1 MGERFIDAIGRA
13 KSYVSKL
20 AAQKNEYYENIDFSK
35 VWQLDNTYIV
45 SPVDSGIVIVDQMLA
60 HQRILYENA
69 LNFLVNTIQ
78 GVPSS
83 QTLLFPVELKL
94 SSGEY
99 SSLLDALPYLNK
111 IGFNL
116 IKKKSESIVLESIPS
131 DMLWGNETEVISK
144 ILNSFMSFGKKELS
158 KENAVALC
166 FSMHACIK
174 HGDSLNDNEM
184 MEIINRLFGTE
195 EPFVCPNGK
204 PSIIQIP
211 TYEIKSRFLK

>member
-174 HGDSLNDNEM
+174 HGDSLNDNEK

>member
-1 MGERFIDAIGRA
+1 MGERFIDAIDRA

-35 VWQLDNTYIV
+35 VWQLDNKYIV

-69 LNFLVNTIQ
+69 LNFLVNIIQ
-78 GVPSS
+78 GAPSS

-99 SSLLDALPYLNK
+99 SSLLEALPYLNK

-116 IKKKSESIVLESIPS
+116 TKKESESIILEAIPG
-131 DMLWGNETEVISK
+131 DMLWGNEAEVINK
-144 ILNSFMSFGKKELS
+144 ILNSFISFGKKELS
-158 KENAVALC
+158 KEITVALC

-184 MEIINRLFGTE
+184 IEIVNRLFGTE
-195 EPFVCPNGK
+195 KPFVCPNGK
-204 PSIIQIP
+204 PAIIQIP
-211 TYEIKSRFLK
+211 TNEIKLRF

>member
-1 MGERFIDAIGRA
+1 MEEKFIDAVDRA

-20 AAQKNEYYENIDFSK
+20 AAQKNDYSENIDINK

-69 LNFLVNTIQ
+69 LNFLVNNIQ
-78 GVPSS
+78 GAPTS

-94 SSGEY
+94 SPGEY
-99 SSLLDALPYLNK
+99 SSLLEALPYLNK

-116 IKKKSESIVLESIPS
+116 TKKESGGITLEAIPG
-131 DMLWGNETEVISK
+131 DMLWGNEAEVINK
-144 ILNSFMSFGKKELS
+144 ILNSFISFGKKELS
-158 KENAVALC
+158 KEITVALC

-184 MEIINRLFGTE
+184 IEIVNRLFGTE
-195 EPFVCPNGK
+195 KPFVCPNGK
-204 PSIIQIP
+204 PAIIQIP
-211 TYEIKSRFLK
+211 TNEIISRF

>member
-78 GVPSS
+78 GAPSS

-158 KENAVALC
+158 KENAIALC

-184 MEIINRLFGTE
+184 MEIVNRLFGTE

>member
-1 MGERFIDAIGRA
+1 MEEKFIDAVDRA

-20 AAQKNEYYENIDFSK
+20 AAQKNDYSENIDINK

-69 LNFLVNTIQ
+69 LNFLVNNIQ
-78 GVPSS
+78 GAPSS

-99 SSLLDALPYLNK
+99 SSLLEALPYLNK

-116 IKKKSESIVLESIPS
+116 TKKESGGITLEAIPG
-131 DMLWGNETEVISK
+131 DMLWGNEAEVINK
-144 ILNSFMSFGKKELS
+144 ILNSFISFGKKELS
-158 KENAVALC
+158 KEITVALC

-184 MEIINRLFGTE
+184 IEIVNRLFGTE

-204 PSIIQIP
+204 PAIIQIP
-211 TYEIKSRFLK
+211 TNEIISRF

>member
-1 MGERFIDAIGRA
+1 MGERFIDAIDRA

-35 VWQLDNTYIV
+35 VWQLDNKYIV

-78 GVPSS
+78 GAPSS

-99 SSLLDALPYLNK
+99 SSLLEALPYLNK

-116 IKKKSESIVLESIPS
+116 TKKESGGITLEAIPG
-131 DMLWGNETEVISK
+131 DMLWGNEAEVINK
-144 ILNSFMSFGKKELS
+144 ILNSFISFGKKELS
-158 KENAVALC
+158 KEITVALC

-184 MEIINRLFGTE
+184 IEIVNRLFGTE
-195 EPFVCPNGK
+195 KPFVCPNGK
-204 PSIIQIP
+204 PAIIQIP
-211 TYEIKSRFLK
+211 TNEIISRF

>member
-1 MGERFIDAIGRA
+1 MGERFTDAVDRA

-20 AAQKNEYYENIDFSK
+20 AAQKNEYSENIDINK

-78 GVPSS
+78 GAPSS

-99 SSLLDALPYLNK
+99 SGLLDALPYLNK

-116 IKKKSESIVLESIPS
+116 TKKESGGITLEAIPG
-131 DMLWGNETEVISK
+131 DMLWGNEAEVINK
-144 ILNSFMSFGKKELS
+144 ILNSFISFGKKELS
-158 KENAVALC
+158 KEITVALC

-184 MEIINRLFGTE
+184 IEIVNRLFGTE

-204 PSIIQIP
+204 PAIIQIP
-211 TYEIKSRFLK
+211 TNEIKSRF

>member
-1 MGERFIDAIGRA
+1 MGERFIDAVDRA

-20 AAQKNEYYENIDFSK
+20 AAQKNEYSENIDINK

-69 LNFLVNTIQ
+69 LNFLVNNIQ
-78 GVPSS
+78 GAPSS

-99 SSLLDALPYLNK
+99 SSLLEALPYLNK

-116 IKKKSESIVLESIPS
+116 TKKESGGITLEAIPG
-131 DMLWGNETEVISK
+131 DMLWGNEAEVINK
-144 ILNSFMSFGKKELS
+144 ILNSFISFGKKELS
-158 KENAVALC
+158 KEITVALC
-166 FSMHACIK
+166 FSMHACIN

-184 MEIINRLFGTE
+184 IEIVNRLFGTE
-195 EPFVCPNGK
+195 KPFVCPNGK
-204 PSIIQIP
+204 PAIIQIP
-211 TYEIKSRFLK
+211 TNEIISRF

>member
-1 MGERFIDAIGRA
+1 MGERFIDAVDRA

-20 AAQKNEYYENIDFSK
+20 AAQKNEYSENIDISK

-78 GVPSS
+78 TAPSS

-94 SSGEY
+94 SPGEY
-99 SSLLDALPYLNK
+99 ASLLDALPYLNK

-116 IKKKSESIVLESIPS
+116 IKNESKDIILESIPS
-131 DMLWGNETEVISK
+131 DMFWGNEAEVISN
-144 ILNSFMSFGKKELS
+144 ILNSFTSFRKKELS
-158 KENAVALC
+158 KEKITALC

-184 MEIINRLFGTE
+184 IEIVNRLFGTE
-195 EPFVCPNGK
+195 KPFVCPNGK
-204 PSIIQIP
+204 PAIIQIP
-211 TYEIKSRFLK
+211 TNEIKSRF

>member
-78 GVPSS
+78 GAPSS

-94 SSGEY
+94 SPGEY
-99 SSLLDALPYLNK
+99 ASLLDALPYLNK

-116 IKKKSESIVLESIPS
+116 TKKESGGITLEAIPG
-131 DMLWGNETEVISK
+131 DMLWGNEAEVINK
-144 ILNSFMSFGKKELS
+144 ILNSFISFGKKELS
-158 KENAVALC
+158 KEITVALC

-184 MEIINRLFGTE
+184 IEIVNRLFGTE
-195 EPFVCPNGK
+195 KPFVCPNGK
-204 PSIIQIP
+204 PAIIQIP
-211 TYEIKSRFLK
+211 TNEIKSRF

>member
-1 MGERFIDAIGRA
+1 MEEKFIDAVDRA

-20 AAQKNEYYENIDFSK
+20 AAQKNDYSENIDINK

-69 LNFLVNTIQ
+69 SNFLVNNIQ
-78 GVPSS
+78 GAPSS

-99 SSLLDALPYLNK
+99 SSLLEALPYLNK

-116 IKKKSESIVLESIPS
+116 IKKESGGITLEAIPG
-131 DMLWGNETEVISK
+131 DMLWGNEAEVINK
-144 ILNSFMSFGKKELS
+144 ILNSFISFGKKELS
-158 KENAVALC
+158 KEITVALC

-184 MEIINRLFGTE
+184 IEIVNRLFGTE

-204 PSIIQIP
+204 PAIIQIP
-211 TYEIKSRFLK
+211 TNEIISRF

>member
-1 MGERFIDAIGRA
+1 MEEKFIDAVDRA

-20 AAQKNEYYENIDFSK
+20 AAQKNDYFENIDINK

-69 LNFLVNTIQ
+69 LNFLVNNIQ
-78 GVPSS
+78 GAPSS

-99 SSLLDALPYLNK
+99 SSLLEALPYLNK

-116 IKKKSESIVLESIPS
+116 TKKESGGITLEAIPG
-131 DMLWGNETEVISK
+131 DMLWGNEAEVINK
-144 ILNSFMSFGKKELS
+144 ILNSFISFGKKELS
-158 KENAVALC
+158 KEITVALC

-184 MEIINRLFGTE
+184 IEIVNRLFGTE

-204 PSIIQIP
+204 PAIIQIP
-211 TYEIKSRFLK
+211 TNEIISRF

>member
-1 MGERFIDAIGRA
+1 MGERFIDAVDRA

-20 AAQKNEYYENIDFSK
+20 AAQKNDYSENIDINK

-69 LNFLVNTIQ
+69 SNFLVNNIQ
-78 GVPSS
+78 GAPSS

-99 SSLLDALPYLNK
+99 SSLLEALPYLNK

-116 IKKKSESIVLESIPS
+116 TKKESGGITLEAIPG
-131 DMLWGNETEVISK
+131 DMLWGNEAEVINK
-144 ILNSFMSFGKKELS
+144 ILNSFISFGKKELS
-158 KENAVALC
+158 KEITVALC

-184 MEIINRLFGTE
+184 IEIVNRLFGTE
-195 EPFVCPNGK
+195 KPFVCPNGK
-204 PSIIQIP
+204 PAIIQIP
-211 TYEIKSRFLK
+211 TNEIISRF

>member
-1 MGERFIDAIGRA
+1 MGERFIDAVDRA

-20 AAQKNEYYENIDFSK
+20 ADQKNEYSENIDINK

-69 LNFLVNTIQ
+69 LNFLVNNIQ
-78 GVPSS
+78 GAPSS

-94 SSGEY
+94 SSSEY
-99 SSLLDALPYLNK
+99 SSLLEALPFLNK

-116 IKKKSESIVLESIPS
+116 TKKESGGITLEAIPG
-131 DMLWGNETEVISK
+131 DMLWGNEAEVINK
-144 ILNSFMSFGKKELS
+144 ILNSFISFGKKELS
-158 KENAVALC
+158 KEITVALC

-174 HGDSLNDNEM
+174 HGDSLNENEM
-184 MEIINRLFGTE
+184 IEIVNRLFGTE
-195 EPFVCPNGK
+195 KPFICPNGK
-204 PSIIQIP
+204 PAIIQIP
-211 TYEIKSRFLK
+211 TNEIISRF

>member
-1 MGERFIDAIGRA
+1 MEEKFIDAVDRA

-20 AAQKNEYYENIDFSK
+20 AAQKNDYSENIDINK

-69 LNFLVNTIQ
+69 SNFLVNNIQ
-78 GVPSS
+78 GAPSS

-99 SSLLDALPYLNK
+99 SSLLEALPYLNK

-116 IKKKSESIVLESIPS
+116 TKKESGGITLEAIPG
-131 DMLWGNETEVISK
+131 DMLWGNEAEVINK
-144 ILNSFMSFGKKELS
+144 ILNSFISFGKKELS
-158 KENAVALC
+158 KEITVALC

-184 MEIINRLFGTE
+184 IEIVNRLFGTE
-195 EPFVCPNGK
+195 KPFVCPNGK
-204 PSIIQIP
+204 PAIIQIP
-211 TYEIKSRFLK
+211 TNEIISRF

>member
-1 MGERFIDAIGRA
+1 MEEKFIDAVDRA

-20 AAQKNEYYENIDFSK
+20 AAQKNDYSENIDINK

-69 LNFLVNTIQ
+69 LNFLVNNIQ
-78 GVPSS
+78 GAPSS

-99 SSLLDALPYLNK
+99 SSLLEALPYLNK

-116 IKKKSESIVLESIPS
+116 IKKESEGIILEAIPG
-131 DMLWGNETEVISK
+131 DMLWGNEAEVINK
-144 ILNSFMSFGKKELS
+144 ILNSFISFGKKELS
-158 KENAVALC
+158 KEITVALC

-184 MEIINRLFGTE
+184 IEIVNRLFGTE

-204 PSIIQIP
+204 PAIIQIP
-211 TYEIKSRFLK
+211 TNEIISRF

>member
-116 IKKKSESIVLESIPS
+116 IKKNSESIVLESIPS

>member
-1 MGERFIDAIGRA
+1 MGERFTDAVDRA

-20 AAQKNEYYENIDFSK
+20 AAQKNEYFENIDISK

-78 GVPSS
+78 GAPSS

-99 SSLLDALPYLNK
+99 SGLLDALPYLNK

-116 IKKKSESIVLESIPS
+116 TKKESGGITLEAIPG
-131 DMLWGNETEVISK
+131 DMLWGNEAEVINK
-144 ILNSFMSFGKKELS
+144 ILNSFISFGKKELS
-158 KENAVALC
+158 KEITVALC

-184 MEIINRLFGTE
+184 IEIVNRLFGTE
-195 EPFVCPNGK
+195 KPFVCPNGK
-204 PSIIQIP
+204 PAIIQIP
-211 TYEIKSRFLK
+211 TNEIISRF

>member
-1 MGERFIDAIGRA
+1 MEEKFIDAVDRA

-20 AAQKNEYYENIDFSK
+20 AAQKNEYSENIDINK

-69 LNFLVNTIQ
+69 LNFLVNTVQ
-78 GVPSS
+78 GAPSS

-99 SSLLDALPYLNK
+99 SSLLEALPYLNK

-116 IKKKSESIVLESIPS
+116 TKKESGGITLEAIPG
-131 DMLWGNETEVISK
+131 DMLWGNEAEVINK
-144 ILNSFMSFGKKELS
+144 ILNSFISFGKKELS
-158 KENAVALC
+158 KEITVALC

-184 MEIINRLFGTE
+184 IEIVNRLFGTE
-195 EPFVCPNGK
+195 KPFVCPNGK
-204 PSIIQIP
+204 PAIIQIP
-211 TYEIKSRFLK
+211 TNEIISRF